1 MKMNWWSSLR
11 IKIIAWSFIPTVI
24 ILSAVAWFTFFSYQ
38 KVLGDLAI
46 KQDWA
51 IIQTKLAQA
60 NQALSG
66 IINTH
71 LRQVVL
77 NIDTHPEL
85 PIEVRIQNIFD
96 QAVGLEDFDGG
107 IYFVDPEGKVFK
119 THPERPA
126 LLGLDLSDTP
136 HFRYIRNNPPG
147 SSPITDIQDFG
158 PGVGRVVCAILAMQN
173 TQKELIGAGYY
184 CFKIDPTGQNGLY
197 HLFNSLSLGKNV
209 FFIDGNQRIVFSSDP
224 AKIGKDVSKEA
235 DIQQL
240 LQGQNTSIRFRQGSV
255 DKVISYSRFLPV
267 EEDRLGWIL
276 ISEQSWAEIMQ
287 PSLPYRRFLLILLA
301 LG

>member
-11 IKIIAWSFIPTVI
+11 LKIITWSFIPTVI

-66 IINTH
+66 ILNTH

-77 NIDTHPEL
+77 NIDTHPDL
-85 PIEVRIQNIFD
+85 PIEARIQNILD
-96 QAVGLEDFDGG
+96 QAEGLDDFDGG
-107 IYFVDPEGKVFK
+107 IYFVDSYGKVFK

-136 HFRYIRNNPPG
+136 QFRYIRNNPPG
-147 SSPITDIQDFG
+147 SSPVTDVQDFG

-184 CFKIDPTGQNGLY
+184 CFKIRLY
-197 HLFNSLSLGKNV
+197 
-209 FFIDGNQRIVFSSDP
+209 RP
-224 AKIGKDVSKEA
+224 E
-235 DIQQL
+235 
-240 LQGQNTSIRFRQGSV
+240 
-255 DKVISYSRFLPV
+255 
-267 EEDRLGWIL
+267 W
-276 ISEQSWAEIMQ
+276 
-287 PSLPYRRFLLILLA
+287 SLPAFNQPVVGRKRIFHRRQSAHCIFPRSRENRKGHIERTRYSAAPSESEYQHPFPPGYRGQSHQLHVV
-301 LG
+301 